1 MGIYSDEHLNF
12 TSCINTL
19 ADSGSR
25 ALGALISKLKTL
37 KSTRYKTYTSLFTSQ
52 VATILDYCSS
62 IWGFKKASQCDNVQ
76 NKAIRYFLGV
86 HKFTPIPALWG
97 KMGWFPSKYRRYLC
111 MLRFWNRLIKM
122 DDTRLPKRIFLQDC
136 RQANSN
142 WSHDI
147 REVFKI
153 LNLTSVYDS
162 KVAVN
167 IRNVKSQLTTIIEKE
182 WKLELESKPKLRL
195 YKTFKTTFETEGYL
209 YRHLK
214 RQDRSLLAQFRTG
227 VLPLRIETGRY
238 QLKKDPN
245 TESFRKLN
253 VEERTCLICNTGDIE
268 NEIHFLCK
276 CSAYEIPRHNL
287 YNIIEK
293 HFPNFRKMS
302 DEDKLS
308 IILKSNDKELVSFIC
323 DSWKIRQNVTA
334 K

>member
-1 MGIYSDEHLNF
+1 MYV
-12 TSCINTL
+12 
-19 ADSGSR
+19 
-25 ALGALISKLKTL
+25 K
-37 KSTRYKTYTSLFTSQ
+37 
-52 VATILDYCSS
+52 V
-62 IWGFKKASQCDNVQ
+62 
-76 NKAIRYFLGV
+76 
-86 HKFTPIPALWG
+86 
-97 KMGWFPSKYRRYLC
+97 
-111 MLRFWNRLIKM
+111 WNRLIKM

-195 YKTFKTTFETEGYL
+195 YKTFKTTFKTEGYL

-227 VLPLRIETGRY
+227 VLPLRIEIGRY
-238 QLKKDPN
+238 QLKKNPN

-253 VEERTCLICNTGDIE
+253 VEERTCLICNIGDIE
-268 NEIHFLCK
+268 NETHFLCK

-287 YNIIEK
+287 YNIIVK

-323 DSWKIRQNVTA
+323 DSWKIRQNVIA